1 MSLIEAN
8 RPEVLSTAQTAYTA
22 TTNMMPAAIENRNE
36 VFITDQGSSRLSRR
50 RALRV
55 RRVAVDLGFGP
66 ATGSG
71 LPEAEAAPVPTA
83 APTLAGIGPAP
94 PGRTAGGWV
103 EPDALEGAPTRFCGA
118 AAGAGWAD
126 PE

>member
-1 MSLIEAN
+1 MSLIESN
-8 RPEVLSTAQTAYTA
+8 SPEVLSTAQSAYTA

-55 RRVAVDLGFGP
+55 RRLALGLGFAP

-71 LPEAEAAPVPTA
+71 LLEAEATPVPTA
-83 APTLAGIGPAP
+83 APTLAGIRPAP
-94 PGRTAGGWV
+94 PGPATGRRARPGR
-103 EPDALEGAPTRFCGA
+103 PA
-118 AAGAGWAD
+118 
-126 PE
+126 